1 MLTEVTEVLS
11 AGEWTTDMGFQT
23 LSILLGTVFLARGTH
38 VYKPAQA
45 MIKNPDE
52 CYLILN
58 TSVGLRVLSMREAL
72 GSISS
77 TTDKNKDNK
86 IPCICLDMVGLLLMY
101 WKEVIKTNFLWL
113 NHW

>member
-1 MLTEVTEVLS
+1 
-11 AGEWTTDMGFQT
+11 
-23 LSILLGTVFLARGTH
+23 
-38 VYKPAQA
+38 

-52 CYLILN
+52 CYLIL
-58 TSVGLRVLSMREAL
+58 GLRVLSMRETL
-72 GSISS
+72 DSISS

-86 IPCICLDMVGLLLMY
+86 ITCICLDMVGLLLMY